1 MADYST
7 GTVIC
12 SILDKIVCYLFIM
25 LLFWGATNKFGKKD
39 EFNDD
44 FTSLEVM
51 KSLRGLAAI
60 GVMLHHISQE
70 QFLQQEGVLSG
81 FVNAGVYF
89 VAIFFFCSGY
99 GLIKSLDS
107 KKDYLKGFIRK
118 RIVRAIVVP
127 FYVNVLIY
135 GLLMFIVRMP
145 INKTQWITNLLG
157 LTMMNR
163 YAWFP
168 IVLALLYLV
177 FFLCFRF
184 IKKRP
189 VCFVVIFVFMI
200 AMGLLFCFEG
210 HYAWWYGP
218 KNWWMDE
225 QYWENGI
232 FWWQNEQVLWFNGEW
247 WVNSAPAFL
256 TGLIFANYEKQIT
269 AFFKKSYALKFNIL
283 LAITG
288 VLFILSEVGQ
298 AVFGYWTEWEGKG
311 PEIGDKI
318 ATYFMQIPL
327 LTVFAFTVV
336 IFMMKFHVK
345 NPVLSF
351 FGKYSLHT
359 YLMNL
364 AAITVMRFVEVPVF
378 FDFGKGNYL
387 IYGIAVLAISTYAGV
402 KEQQLTEFVQRLLF
416 RDRPKIA
423 VAYNTRFGLLDEG
436 DVSAEPAVAKTEAA
450 KAKPAN
456 ADPAKESSSVKAVS
470 APDKAPAGKAP
481 EKAEKNPEKPSSK
494 EVKAAPAPAKST
506 NTEKSQGKAPAKEQ
520 SSAKPVPVQKKASP
534 KTQPAPKK
542 SGSKKKKKSGKK

>member
-1 MADYST
+1 
-7 GTVIC
+7 
-12 SILDKIVCYLFIM
+12 
-25 LLFWGATNKFGKKD
+25 
-39 EFNDD
+39 
-44 FTSLEVM
+44 
-51 KSLRGLAAI
+51 
-60 GVMLHHISQE
+60 
-70 QFLQQEGVLSG
+70 
-81 FVNAGVYF
+81 
-89 VAIFFFCSGY
+89 
-99 GLIKSLDS
+99 
-107 KKDYLKGFIRK
+107 
-118 RIVRAIVVP
+118 
-127 FYVNVLIY
+127 
-135 GLLMFIVRMP
+135 
-145 INKTQWITNLLG
+145 
-157 LTMMNR
+157 
-163 YAWFP
+163 
-168 IVLALLYLV
+168 
-177 FFLCFRF
+177 
-184 IKKRP
+184 
-189 VCFVVIFVFMI
+189 
-200 AMGLLFCFEG
+200 
-210 HYAWWYGP
+210 
-218 KNWWMDE
+218 MDE

-327 LTVFAFTVV
+327 LTVFAFTVM

-436 DVSAEPAVAKTEAA
+436 EVSAEPVKEAA
-450 KAKPAN
+450 
-456 ADPAKESSSVKAVS
+456 SVKAVS
-470 APDKAPAGKAP
+470 APEKAPAKKAEVRTEADMSPAKSPTKAP
-481 EKAEKNPEKPSSK
+481 EKT
-494 EVKAAPAPAKST
+494 PA
-506 NTEKSQGKAPAKEQ
+506 KAPAKAQ
-520 SSAKPVPVQKKASP
+520 SASKPATVQKKASP

-542 SGSKKKKKSGKK
+542 TGSKKKKKSGKK